1 MMSSLE
7 DLAIAAYLTSIVE
20 ASAALRLRRA
30 ADGIVSL
37 RQWARASLAESLG
50 GVSSVNV
57 RGKMLAKLRDV
68 PFLVRA
74 GQPCLRA
81 PVGSSLPAAVN
92 QVRRFQAVLRI
103 RRIRTLLGLLDG
115 SGSTSQSYGSGSF
128 CHQAKA
134 VRKTLIP
141 TVL

>member
-1 MMSSLE
+1 LLKNVKIFYMINSNYTMTSLE

-30 ADGIVSL
+30 ADGIVRL

-57 RGKMLAKLRDV
+57 RGKRLAKLRDV

-74 GQPCLRA
+74 GQPCLRS

-92 QVRRFQAVLRI
+92 QVR
-103 RRIRTLLGLLDG
+103 
-115 SGSTSQSYGSGSF
+115 SF
-128 CHQAKA
+128 
-134 VRKTLIP
+134 
-141 TVL
+141 

>member
-1 MMSSLE
+1 MINSNYTMTSLE

-30 ADGIVSL
+30 ADGIVRL

-57 RGKMLAKLRDV
+57 RGKRLAKLRDV

-74 GQPCLRA
+74 GQPCLRS

-92 QVRRFQAVLRI
+92 QVR
-103 RRIRTLLGLLDG
+103 
-115 SGSTSQSYGSGSF
+115 SF
-128 CHQAKA
+128 
-134 VRKTLIP
+134 
-141 TVL
+141 

>member
-1 MMSSLE
+1 MSSLE
-7 DLAIAAYLTSIVE
+7 DLAIAAYLISIVE

-30 ADGIVSL
+30 ADGIVRL

-92 QVRRFQAVLRI
+92 QVRSFQ
-103 RRIRTLLGLLDG
+103 GSFPG
-115 SGSTSQSYGSGSF
+115 SGSVGFWASWIRIHYS
-128 CHQAKA
+128 H
-134 VRKTLIP
+134 VWIRIL
-141 TVL
+141 L

>member
-1 MMSSLE
+1 MSSLE
-7 DLAIAAYLTSIVE
+7 DLAIAAYLTAIVE

-30 ADGIVSL
+30 ADRIVRL

-74 GQPCLRA
+74 GQPCLRP

-92 QVRRFQAVLRI
+92 QVRSCQAVLRI
-103 RRIRTLLGLLDG
+103 RIRRIRMFMTLLDPDPDPL
-115 SGSTSQSYGSGSF
+115 
-128 CHQAKA
+128 
-134 VRKTLIP
+134 VRGMDPDPSVIKQKQ
-141 TVL
+141 

>member
-7 DLAIAAYLTSIVE
+7 DLAIAAFLTSLVE

-30 ADGIVSL
+30 ADGIVRL

-81 PVGSSLPAAVN
+81 PAGSSLPAAVN
-92 QVRRFQAVLRI
+92 QVRSFQGCFPDPYVF
-103 RRIRTLLGLLDG
+103 GPPGPG
-115 SGSTSQSYGSGSF
+115 SGPL
-128 CHQAKA
+128 
-134 VRKTLIP
+134 VRGMDPDPSIIE
-141 TVL
+141 

>member
-7 DLAIAAYLTSIVE
+7 DLAIAAYLISIVE

-30 ADGIVSL
+30 ADGIVRL

-103 RRIRTLLGLLDG
+103 RIRRIRMFFWAFWTDPDPL
-115 SGSTSQSYGSGSF
+115 
-128 CHQAKA
+128 
-134 VRKTLIP
+134 VRGMDPDPSVIKQEQ
-141 TVL
+141 

>member
-7 DLAIAAYLTSIVE
+7 DLAIDAYLTSIVE

-30 ADGIVSL
+30 ADGIVRL

-92 QVRRFQAVLRI
+92 QVRSSQAVLRI
-103 RRIRTLLGLLDG
+103 RIRRIRMFLGLLDPDPL
-115 SGSTSQSYGSGSF
+115 SQSYGSGSF
-128 CHQAKA
+128 SHQAKA
-134 VRKTLIP
+134 VRKTP
-141 TVL
+141 

>member
-30 ADGIVSL
+30 ADGIVLL
-37 RQWARASLAESLG
+37 RHWARASLAESLG

-92 QVRRFQAVLRI
+92 QVRSLQALSRI
-103 RRIRTLLGLLDG
+103 RIGRIRMILGLLDPD
-115 SGSTSQSYGSGSF
+115 TL
-128 CHQAKA
+128 
-134 VRKTLIP
+134 VRGVDSDASIIKQK
-141 TVL
+141 